1 MTMKQRQHLLAYLGY
16 YVGAVDGDWGS
27 GSRAAC
33 IAFQKDRG
41 ITADGHGG
49 PETDKQLR
57 YAVAN
62 DLMKTKPVQDDPSTE
77 KDSLQFADWWDEI
90 EFFTREEFRCKCGGK
105 YCNGFPAE
113 PQELLVRLAER
124 ARIHFGKPAHNVSCL
139 RCKTWNAKS
148 GGVANSQHMYGEAM
162 DIRIDGVSGDE
173 LLAFFLRQPEVRYA
187 YKINSTNVHFDI
199 PKGAR

>member
-1 MTMKQRQHLLAYLGY
+1 MTVKQIQHLLAYLGY
-16 YVGAVDGDWGS
+16 YTASVDGIWGNQS
-27 GSRAAC
+27 SAAASRFQQDYGLPVDGIAGEKTQKALKQAVSNGMPEKQAATD
-33 IAFQKDRG
+33 FWNG
-41 ITADGHGG
+41 I
-49 PETDKQLR
+49 R
-57 YAVAN
+57 YW
-62 DLMKTKPVQDDPSTE
+62 K
-77 KDSLQFADWWDEI
+77 
-90 EFFTREEFRCKCGGK
+90 REEFRCRCGGK

-124 ARIHFGKPAHNVSCL
+124 ARVHFGKPAHNVSCL